1 MDVRVRYAP
10 SPTGLQHIGGVR
22 SALFNFFFARSQGG
36 SFILRIEDTDQ
47 SRYDEESLRDLYETF
62 AWLGIHWDEGP
73 DVGGRFAPY
82 VQSQRF
88 ALYQE
93 HARRLIESG
102 HAYECFCSE
111 QRLERIRKIQTAN
124 KMAPGYDRHCRN
136 LTEAEIAES
145 RMQGIKPVV
154 RFKVP
159 LEGSTVLHD
168 LLLGDIERKN
178 EDVNPDPVLLKSDG
192 FPTYHLANVID
203 DHLMEIT
210 HILRAQEWVPSG
222 PLHVLLYEAFG
233 WEPPIYC
240 HLPMVMG
247 ADGQKLSKRHGSTAV
262 REFREAGYL
271 PEAIINYVSLLGW
284 SYDDTREFFSREDL
298 ERLFTLER
306 LNKAPAVFDYK
317 KLDWFNGQYIRQKDA
332 EALAQQLLPFLK
344 NAGVL
349 GDSPSPQQLAL
360 VRAAVPL
367 VQERLRVLADAPS
380 LLRFLFEEPASY
392 NLEEVI
398 PKKLDAPRT
407 RAVLTSALP
416 LLAGFKGRTDEES
429 EELFR
434 AKAEE
439 LGMKLGDLLMPVR
452 VAVTGTR
459 ISPPLFASMRLL
471 GIERVRARI
480 ERVINLLSNEVQTNG

>member
-1 MDVRVRYAP
+1 MGVRVRYAP

-47 SRYDEESLRDLYETF
+47 SRFDEESLRDLYQTF

-82 VQSQRF
+82 VQSERF
-88 ALYQE
+88 SIYQE
-93 HARRLIESG
+93 HARRLIDAG
-102 HAYECFCSE
+102 FAYECFCSE

-124 KMAPGYDRHCRN
+124 KMAPGYDRHCRS
-136 LTEAEIAES
+136 LTEAEIAEN
-145 RMQGIKPVV
+145 RAQGIKPVV

-159 LEGSTVLHD
+159 LEGSTVMHD

-178 EDVNPDPVLLKSDG
+178 EDINPDPVLLKSDG

-233 WEPPIYC
+233 WKPPIYC

-271 PEAIINYVSLLGW
+271 PEALINYVSLLGW
-284 SYDDTREFFSREDL
+284 SYDDTREFFAKEEL
-298 ERLFTLER
+298 ERLFSLER

-317 KLDWFNGQYIRQKDA
+317 KLDWFNGQYIRQK
-332 EALAQQLLPFLK
+332 EAVDLAKLLLPYLVK
-344 NAGVL
+344 AGVL
-349 GDSPSPQQLAL
+349 PETPSPAQLVL
-360 VRAAVPL
+360 VLAAVPL
-367 VQERLRVLADAPS
+367 IQERLRVLADAPE

-392 NLEEVI
+392 NLAEVI
-398 PKKLDAPRT
+398 PKKLDGRQT
-407 RAVLTSALP
+407 LSALENALA
-416 LLAGFKGRTDEES
+416 LLEGFEARSDDES

-434 AKAEE
+434 TKAEE
-439 LGMKLGDLLMPVR
+439 LGLKLGDILMPVR

-459 ISPPLFASMRLL
+459 ISPPLFGSIRLL
-471 GIERVRARI
+471 GIERARSRI
-480 ERVINLLSNEVQTNG
+480 GRVINLLHSEVQANG

>member
-1 MDVRVRYAP
+1 MGVRVRYAP

-36 SFILRIEDTDQ
+36 SFVLRIEDTDQ
-47 SRYDEESLRDLYETF
+47 NRYDEESLRDLYETF

-82 VQSQRF
+82 VQSERF
-88 ALYQE
+88 AIYQE

-136 LTEAEIAES
+136 LTEAEIAEN
-145 RMQGIKPVV
+145 RAQGIKPVI

-159 LEGSTVLHD
+159 LEGSTVMHD

-178 EDVNPDPVLLKSDG
+178 EDINPDPVLLKSDG

-233 WEPPIYC
+233 WKPPIYC

-271 PEAIINYVSLLGW
+271 PEALINYVSLLGW
-284 SYDDTREFFSREDL
+284 SYDDTREFFAKEEL
-298 ERLFTLER
+298 ERLFSLER

-317 KLDWFNGQYIRQKDA
+317 KLDWFNGQYIRQK
-332 EALAQQLLPFLK
+332 EAADLAKLLLPYLTR
-344 NAGVL
+344 AGVL
-349 GDSPSPQQLAL
+349 PETPSQEQLAL
-360 VRAAVPL
+360 VLASVPL
-367 VQERLRVLADAPS
+367 IRERLRVLADAPE

-392 NLEEVI
+392 DLADVI
-398 PKKLDAPRT
+398 PKKLDASKT
-407 RAVLTSALP
+407 RDALESALS
-416 LLAGFKGRTDEES
+416 LLEGFEGRGDEES

-439 LGMKLGDLLMPVR
+439 LGLKLGDLLMPVR

-459 ISPPLFASMRLL
+459 ISPPLFGSIRLL
-471 GIERVRARI
+471 TMDRARSRI
-480 ERVINLLSNEVQTNG
+480 RRVINLLTSEVQANG